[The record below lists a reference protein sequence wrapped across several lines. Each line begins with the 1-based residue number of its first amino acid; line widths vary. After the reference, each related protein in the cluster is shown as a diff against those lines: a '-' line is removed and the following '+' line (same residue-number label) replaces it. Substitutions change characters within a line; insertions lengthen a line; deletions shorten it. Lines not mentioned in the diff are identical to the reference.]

1 MNELIIAG
9 ILLTIIGSLCI
20 VCEIIENLD
29 RLYAWLW
36 NKQTVYYKWRARR
49 RHKKGRW

>member
-1 MNELIIAG
+1 MNELIIIG
-9 ILLTIIGSLCI
+9 ILSVIFLSVCTITG
-20 VCEIIENLD
+20 IIENLD

-36 NKQTVYYKWRARR
+36 NKQTAYYKWRARR